1 MAQVKVALTT
11 EQRSKHRSFNKKSLD
26 NSPGQAWPGHAAY
39 LRRPFHTNGLLL
51 AHSIGIW
58 LTFFRT
64 EILSNHSGDQF
75 SLCTAYTLMA
85 LNVSS
90 MYEYL
95 IAELL
100 SNMDLIANKC
110 LFLHMTMALRF
121 CGFEKRFSF
130 LVLQTE
136 TVTVRNSFS
145 GGSA

>member
-1 MAQVKVALTT
+1 
-11 EQRSKHRSFNKKSLD
+11 
-26 NSPGQAWPGHAAY
+26 
-39 LRRPFHTNGLLL
+39 
-51 AHSIGIW
+51 
-58 LTFFRT
+58 
-64 EILSNHSGDQF
+64 
-75 SLCTAYTLMA
+75 MA

-110 LFLHMTMALRF
+110 LFLHVTLRF
-121 CGFEKRFSF
+121 CGFEKLFSF